1 VKLSDKRQFPASIIG
16 KDASTDIAV
25 IKIDAKGS
33 LPTAALGN
41 SDQLEVGE
49 WDAAVG
55 NPFGLDNSITSG
67 IVSAKG
73 RHIGAGPYDSFI
85 QTDATMNPG
94 NSGGPLVNGRGQVV
108 GIDLAIIS
116 QTGANTGIGFATP
129 INLVKEILPQLRTTG
144 KVTRGWM
151 GVAVQ
156 EITPDIAETLGMEK
170 SRGALVADVIQGGPA
185 DHSGIRV
192 RDVITEYDG
201 KAIKQAGDFPLLV
214 ARTAAEKKVGVK
226 ILRDNKEIPL
236 EVTIGELSEKPTGEQ
251 SSKSR

>member
-1 VKLSDKRQFPASIIG
+1 
-16 KDASTDIAV
+16 
-25 IKIDAKGS
+25 
-33 LPTAALGN
+33 
-41 SDQLEVGE
+41 
-49 WDAAVG
+49 
-55 NPFGLDNSITSG
+55 
-67 IVSAKG
+67 
-73 RHIGAGPYDSFI
+73 
-85 QTDATMNPG
+85 
-94 NSGGPLVNGRGQVV
+94 
-108 GIDLAIIS
+108 
-116 QTGANTGIGFATP
+116 
-129 INLVKEILPQLRTTG
+129 
-144 KVTRGWM
+144 
-151 GVAVQ
+151 
-156 EITPDIAETLGMEK
+156 MEK